1 MSFYIDQHELAE
13 LTGKVRRDAQVKWLT
28 EHGFKA
34 HVRAD
39 GALLVKRDDYE
50 EYQDGR
56 KEQRQAEGQGAGP
69 DFSSLR

>member
-1 MSFYIDQHELAE
+1 MTFYIDQWELDE

-28 EHGFKA
+28 EHGMKA

-50 EYQDGR
+50 EYKDGR
-56 KEQRQAEGQGAGP
+56 KGERQDDRQGAGP
-69 DFSSLR
+69 DFSSLQ